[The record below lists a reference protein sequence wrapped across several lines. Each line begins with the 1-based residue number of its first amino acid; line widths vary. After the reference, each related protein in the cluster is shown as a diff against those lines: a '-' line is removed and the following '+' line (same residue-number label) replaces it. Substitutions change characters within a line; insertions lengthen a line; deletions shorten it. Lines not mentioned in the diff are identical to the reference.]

1 MANAH
6 GKDIEIF
13 LGDTNVSQYLNANDV
28 TVNSELADTSA
39 YADEDRNFIG
49 GLITGQATLGGHFD
63 QAAGAINEELE
74 NSLKT
79 ATLLSVAYGAALSD
93 RWVGMEIQAA
103 TYTISDPVGDV
114 VVVQYTA
121 QASSRGVSRGTVLHP
136 VANVET
142 GAGSETKVDQGAA
155 SALGCIG
162 FLHVVAFTG
171 NDITITIEDGATEG
185 GAFAELVGF
194 TQVTGITSERIIVA
208 AAATT
213 PNQWVHV
220 DWTGDFSS
228 CTFIVGMERI

>member
-6 GKDIEIF
+6 GKDIAIF
-13 LGDTNVSQYLNANDV
+13 LGDTDVSQYLNANAI
-28 TVNSELADTSA
+28 TVNNELADITA
-39 YADEDRNFIG
+39 YQKEDRVFLG
-49 GLITGQATLGGHFD
+49 GLITGVASLGGHFD
-63 QAAGAINEELE
+63 NASGAINDEFE

-79 ATLLSVAYGAALSD
+79 ATLLSVAYGVALSD
-93 RWVGMEIQAA
+93 RWVGMELQ
-103 TYTISDPVGDV
+103 TSQLTTSPPVGDV
-114 VVVQYTA
+114 VVVQLAA

-136 VANVET
+136 LANVET

-155 SALGCIG
+155 TARGCIA

-171 NDITITIEDGATEG
+171 TNITITIEDGATEG

-194 TQVTGITSERIIVA
+194 TQATGITSERKVVA

-220 DWTGDFSS
+220 DWTGTFDT